1 MCQDAIKGKLKCCNF
16 RDQERLEN
24 SFIMTNVDAP
34 VMAPLNPPRRI
45 LLGPGPSPVDDR
57 VLRAMSAPLL
67 GHLDPLFI
75 RAMDEVQG
83 LLRYVF
89 ETNNRLT
96 IPISGTGSAGMEA
109 AIANLLEPDEE
120 IVICINGYFGERMH
134 EMATR
139 VGAKPIRVECEW
151 GGQVDLDKAR
161 RAWRESDARVLFAV
175 HAETSTGVLQDLAP
189 LRELAD
195 ERDGFL
201 MVDAVTSIGAHS
213 IGVDRQRVDVCYA
226 GTQKALSCPPGLAPL
241 TFSARAVEKVKS
253 RKTKV
258 RSWYLDTSLLTAYWD
273 ESSGSRTYHHTAP
286 ITMNY
291 ALHEALRIVAE
302 EGLEKR
308 AKRHERNHRALVAGI
323 EAMGLQMQ
331 IAPADRLWTLNAV
344 RIPDGVDDLK
354 VRKRLLEEF
363 EIEVGGGLGVFK
375 GKIWRV
381 GLMGAGSTEN
391 NVLLLLAALE
401 KALRAEGF
409 KVQDSGV
416 SAAAAYYSE
425 NR

>member
-1 MCQDAIKGKLKCCNF
+1 MKNAD
-16 RDQERLEN
+16 
-24 SFIMTNVDAP
+24 VP
-34 VMAPLNPPRRI
+34 VIAPLNPPRRT

-57 VLRAMSAPLL
+57 VLRVMSAPLV

-75 RAMDEVQG
+75 RTMDEVQA

-109 AIANLLEPDEE
+109 AVTNLLEPGEE

-134 EMATR
+134 EMASR
-139 VGAKPIRVECEW
+139 VGAKPVRVECEW
-151 GGQVDLDKAR
+151 GGPVDLDQVHK
-161 RAWRESDARVLFAV
+161 AWRGSNARVLFAV
-175 HAETSTGVLQDLAP
+175 HAETSTGVLQQLAP
-189 LRELAD
+189 LREIAD
-195 ERDGFL
+195 ERDGLL
-201 MVDAVTSIGAHS
+201 MVDAVTSIGAHP
-213 IGVDRQRVDVCYA
+213 IGVDRNRIDACYA
-226 GTQKALSCPPGLAPL
+226 GTQKALSCPPGLAPV
-241 TFSARAVEKVKS
+241 TFSDRAVEKIRS

-258 RSWYLDTSLLTAYWD
+258 ASWYLDTNLLTAYWG
-273 ESSGSRTYHHTAP
+273 ENSGGGRAYHHTAP

-302 EGLEKR
+302 ERLENR
-308 AKRHERNHRALVAGI
+308 AKRHERNHSALVAGI

-331 IAPADRLWTLNAV
+331 IAPAHRLWTLNAIS
-344 RIPDGVDDLK
+344 IPEGVDDAQ
-354 VRKRLLEEF
+354 VRNRLLEEF
-363 EIEVGGGLGVFK
+363 DIEIGGGLGVFK
-375 GKIWRV
+375 GRIWRV

-401 KALRAEGF
+401 KALKAEGF
-409 KVQDSGV
+409 TVKDSGV

-425 NR
+425 NQE

>member
-1 MCQDAIKGKLKCCNF
+1 MKNTDI
-16 RDQERLEN
+16 
-24 SFIMTNVDAP
+24 P
-34 VMAPLNPPRRI
+34 VIAPLNPPRRI

-57 VLRAMSAPLL
+57 VLRVMSAPLV

-75 RAMDEVQG
+75 RTMDEVQV

-109 AIANLLEPDEE
+109 AVANLLEPGEE

-134 EMATR
+134 EMASR
-139 VGAKPIRVECEW
+139 IGAKPVRVECEW
-151 GGQVDLDKAR
+151 GGPIDLELAR
-161 RAWRESDARVLFAV
+161 KAWRESNARVLFAV
-175 HAETSTGVLQDLAP
+175 HAETSTGVLQQLAP
-189 LRELAD
+189 LREIVD
-195 ERDGFL
+195 ERDGLL
-201 MVDAVTSIGAHS
+201 MVDTVTSIGAHQ
-213 IGVDRQRVDVCYA
+213 IGVDRNRIDACYA

-241 TFSARAVEKVKS
+241 TFSDRAVEKIKT

-258 RSWYLDTSLLTAYWD
+258 TSWYLDTTLLTAYWG
-273 ESSGSRTYHHTAP
+273 ENSGGGRAYHHTAP

-302 EGLEKR
+302 EGLENR
-308 AKRHERNHRALVAGI
+308 ARRHERNHRALVAGI

-331 IAPADRLWTLNAV
+331 IAPEHRLWTLNAV
-344 RIPDGVDDLK
+344 KIPEGVDDAK
-354 VRKRLLEEF
+354 VRARLLHDF
-363 EIEVGGGLGVFK
+363 DIEIGGGLGVFK

-391 NVLLLLAALE
+391 SVLLLLAALE
-401 KALRAEGF
+401 KALKAEGF
-409 KVQDSGV
+409 KVKDSGV
-416 SAAAAYYSE
+416 SAAAAFYSE
-425 NR
+425 